1 MFRTAYE
8 CAQSHLSFAEHPRLI
23 NLQKLNGVK
32 CGNLLHSRQSCA
44 NITGHISVEMLSE
57 IAKHII
63 SNKVQFS
70 VLVDE
75 STSVANVQSLIVY
88 LRTLFNGDACV
99 YFLGLLPV
107 ESATA
112 AGLEKTLLDF
122 LHSIGLT
129 DDIMREQF
137 IGFCSDGASTMTGEH
152 NGLATLLSRKFP
164 GLKSFHCMAHRL
176 ELAVKNTVDAV
187 NPVSHLRSLIE
198 GIYKVY
204 SLSPKNQRE
213 N

>member
-1 MFRTAYE
+1 MRWHFEKQEADQITKSVNAAQSLYEERNKDNIEITENVFRTAYE

-32 CGNLLHSRQSCA
+32 CENLLHSRQSCA

-70 VLVDE
+70 VHVDE

-122 LHSIGLT
+122 LHSNWFDRWYHARTIHWVL
-129 DDIMREQF
+129 
-137 IGFCSDGASTMTGEH
+137 
-152 NGLATLLSRKFP
+152 
-164 GLKSFHCMAHRL
+164 
-176 ELAVKNTVDAV
+176 
-187 NPVSHLRSLIE
+187 
-198 GIYKVY
+198 
-204 SLSPKNQRE
+204 
-213 N
+213 